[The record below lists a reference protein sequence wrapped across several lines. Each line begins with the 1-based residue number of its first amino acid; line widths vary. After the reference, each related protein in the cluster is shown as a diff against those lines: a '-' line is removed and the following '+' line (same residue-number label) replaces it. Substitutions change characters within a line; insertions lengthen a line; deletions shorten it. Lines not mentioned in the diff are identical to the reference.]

1 MTMKTLMSVAVILVI
16 CLLVGCAKKEESVD
30 TVKLEASFSTAEPST
45 KSKAD
50 KVVASV
56 KNQDWAGATASLK
69 DLASDA
75 KLTDEQKKAVKDT
88 MDDIANKF
96 KEAAQQVKD
105 EANKA
110 LGEAQKKL
118 GN

>member
-1 MTMKTLMSVAVILVI
+1 MKTLMSVAGILVI
-16 CLLVGCAKKEESVD
+16 SLLVGCAKKEQQVD

-45 KSKAD
+45 KSEVDKA
-50 KVVASV
+50 VAAV
-56 KNQDWAGATASLK
+56 KNQDWAGASASLK
-69 DLASDA
+69 KLASDA
-75 KLTDEQKKAVKDT
+75 KLTEEQKQAVKDT
-88 MDDIANKF
+88 MDNIGNKI
-96 KEAAQQVKD
+96 KEAAGKVSD

>member
-1 MTMKTLMSVAVILVI
+1 
-16 CLLVGCAKKEESVD
+16 VGCGKKEEQVD

-75 KLTDEQKKAVKDT
+75 KLTEEQKQAVKDT
-88 MDDIANKF
+88 MDSIGNKI

-110 LGEAQKKL
+110 LGEAQKSL

>member
-1 MTMKTLMSVAVILVI
+1 MKTLMTVAGILVVS
-16 CLLVGCAKKEESVD
+16 LLVGCAKKDEHVD
-30 TVKLEASFSTAEPST
+30 TVKLEASFSTAEPTT
-45 KSKAD
+45 KSKVD

-56 KNQDWAGATASLK
+56 KNQDWTGATASLK

-75 KLTDEQKKAVKDT
+75 KLTEEQKKAVKDT

-96 KEAAQQVKD
+96 KEAAHQVKE

-110 LGEAQKKL
+110 LGAAQKSL
-118 GN
+118 GK

>member
-1 MTMKTLMSVAVILVI
+1 MIVIA
-16 CLLVGCAKKEESVD
+16 LLVGCAKKQEVD

-45 KSKAD
+45 KSKVD

-56 KNQDWAGATASLK
+56 KSQDWAGASASLK

-75 KLTDEQKKAVKDT
+75 KLTEEQKKAVKDT
-88 MDDIANKF
+88 MDDIAAKF
-96 KEAAQQVKD
+96 KEAVEQVKD

-110 LGEAQKKL
+110 LGEAQKSL
-118 GN
+118 GK

>member
-1 MTMKTLMSVAVILVI
+1 MKTLIAVTGMIVI
-16 CLLVGCAKKEESVD
+16 ALLVGCAKKDEPVD

-45 KSKAD
+45 KSKVD

-56 KNQDWAGATASLK
+56 NSQDWASASASLK

-75 KLTDEQKKAVKDT
+75 KLTEEQKKAVKDT
-88 MDDIANKF
+88 MDDIAGKF
-96 KEAAQQVKD
+96 KEAVEQVKD

-110 LGEAQKKL
+110 LGEAQKSL
-118 GN
+118 GK

>member
-1 MTMKTLMSVAVILVI
+1 MKTLIAAAGILVVS
-16 CLLVGCAKKEESVD
+16 LLVGCAKKDEPVD

-45 KSKAD
+45 KSKVD
-50 KVVASV
+50 KIVASV
-56 KNQDWAGATASLK
+56 KSQDWSGATASLK

-75 KLTDEQKKAVKDT
+75 KLTEEQKQAVKST

-96 KEAAQQVKD
+96 KETAKQVKE

-110 LGEAQKKL
+110 LGEAQKTL
-118 GN
+118 GK

>member
-1 MTMKTLMSVAVILVI
+1 MKMLMSVAGILVI
-16 CLLVGCAKKEESVD
+16 SLLFGCAKKEEPVD

-45 KSKAD
+45 KSEVDKA
-50 KVVASV
+50 VAAV
-56 KNQDWAGATASLK
+56 KNQDWAGASASLQK
-69 DLASDA
+69 VAANA
-75 KLTDEQKKAVKDT
+75 KLTEEQKQAVKDT
-88 MDDIANKF
+88 MDSIGSKI
-96 KEAAQQVKD
+96 KEAANKVAD

>member
-1 MTMKTLMSVAVILVI
+1 MKTLMAVTGMIVI
-16 CLLVGCAKKEESVD
+16 ALLVGCAKKQEVD

-45 KSKAD
+45 KSKVD

-56 KNQDWAGATASLK
+56 KSQDWAGASASLK

-75 KLTDEQKKAVKDT
+75 KLTEEQKKAVKDT
-88 MDDIANKF
+88 MDDIASKF
-96 KEAAQQVKD
+96 KEAVEQVKD

-110 LGEAQKKL
+110 LGEAQKSL
-118 GN
+118 GK